1 MLDFYSLMGTIL
13 FRYRAVILMYGAS
26 DRLEL
31 EEEGDEIEEEDIVR
45 VECH

>member
-1 MLDFYSLMGTIL
+1 
-13 FRYRAVILMYGAS
+13 MYGAS

-45 VECH
+45 AECHRVLIIY